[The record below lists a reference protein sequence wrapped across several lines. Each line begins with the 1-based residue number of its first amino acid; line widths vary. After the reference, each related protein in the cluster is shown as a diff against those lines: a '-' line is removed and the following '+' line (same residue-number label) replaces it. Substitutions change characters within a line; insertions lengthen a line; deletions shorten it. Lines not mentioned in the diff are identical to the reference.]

1 MSYLR
6 GGVGSSHLANQALQ
20 QLSYSTDAQAVA
32 TEVARLPASQYLTLN
47 SKNRNQTSQVTSA
60 GVFTLPA
67 SIVGI
72 PQLVSQPWNNFK
84 LNRPQALMS
93 AFATRIVVSEIN
105 FPWYLPNI
113 NYNNNVAY
121 FSTNTGEN
129 LRFYPFP
136 VGFYTPAQF
145 VSAWND
151 FFESPNDPVLS
162 YNSVTGQFKLVATAP
177 FQLLPI
183 SNIQQDSPA
192 CTSNRGLLYD
202 TLGFSRYVG
211 VTIPAVLTGDPTT
224 FLYTQYIDVVCDK
237 INQYATT
244 RDGSS
249 DNVINGSLMCRIYC
263 ADEISLAQTAPPF
276 VGQTAGI
283 IHRQF
288 KNPKAIM
295 WNKEANIDWL
305 DISLYD
311 EWGFLVPLTLSGI
324 TTGGFASQLAPYP
337 DFQITLLA
345 SEN

>member
-60 GVFTLPA
+60 GVFTSPA
-67 SIVGI
+67 TIVGI
-72 PQLVSQPWNNFK
+72 PQSVSQPWNNFK
-84 LNRPQALMS
+84 LNRPQALMN

-113 NYNNNVAY
+113 NFNNNVAY
-121 FSTNTGEN
+121 YQLTSGNVVNSFSI
-129 LRFYPFP
+129 
-136 VGFYTPAQF
+136 GFYTPTQF

-151 FFESPNDPVLS
+151 GLTANDPILS
-162 YNSVTGQFKLVATAP
+162 YNAGTMTFTLTAGSGSS
-177 FQLLPI
+177 FTLLPI
-183 SNIQQDSPA
+183 SPFIQETASA
-192 CTSNRGLLYD
+192 TTSDRGLLWNI
-202 TLGFSRYVG
+202 LGFSRYVG
-211 VTIPAVLTGDPTT
+211 VTLPIDFSLQGDPTT
-224 FLYTQYIDVVCDK
+224 FLYTQYIDIVCDK

-249 DNVINGSLMCRIYC
+249 DNAINGSLMCRVYC
-263 ADEISLAQTAPPF
+263 SDEISLPQTSPS
-276 VGQTAGI
+276 VGQIATT

-311 EWGFLVPLTLSGI
+311 EYGFLVPLSFSGI
-324 TTGGFASQLAPYP
+324 VDSDTIQLAPYP